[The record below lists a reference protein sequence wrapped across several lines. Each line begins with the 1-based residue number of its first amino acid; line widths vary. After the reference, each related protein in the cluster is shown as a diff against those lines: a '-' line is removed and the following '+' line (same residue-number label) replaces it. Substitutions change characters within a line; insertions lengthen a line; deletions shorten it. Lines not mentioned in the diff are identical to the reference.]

1 MSAREQAWLVLC
13 LIDGLGSGVLMR
25 LITHFDGDA
34 SAVLRAD
41 ESTLRAVQGIGAV
54 LASRIRAV
62 DAAEMMQQVA
72 AWRRRGI
79 QLLLSDDQFYPRRLH
94 GLPDAPS
101 VIFVMGSVQT
111 LATFR
116 PLTCAIVGTRTPSAA
131 GMAASARLA
140 ETHARMGET
149 IVSGLALGI
158 DAHGHTAALN
168 ARGTTA
174 AVLGGSLL
182 NIYPPQNQ
190 TLAARILHE
199 SSGVLL
205 SETRPDLTVR
215 ADRLVARN
223 RLIAALSDTIIV
235 VESNEDGGAMHV
247 ARWAHKLDRALYT
260 VDLPASG
267 NQRMI
272 EAGVAVT

>member
-1 MSAREQAWLVLC
+1 MWQACKDKDGTTVVSVCLSSAWTDECTRLPPC
-13 LIDGLGSGVLMR
+13 CGL
-25 LITHFDGDA
+25 TA
-34 SAVLRAD
+34 S
-41 ESTLRAVQGIGAV
+41 
-54 LASRIRAV
+54 
-62 DAAEMMQQVA
+62 
-72 AWRRRGI
+72 
-79 QLLLSDDQFYPRRLH
+79 QLLLARILILRTGLEYFYNVETKETTWDKPAELMSADEMDSK
-94 GLPDAPS
+94 GAWYWLPDPNEC
-101 VIFVMGSVQT
+101 FVPVRVASST
-111 LATFR
+111 AT
-116 PLTCAIVGTRTPSAA
+116 TVT
-131 GMAASARLA
+131 
-140 ETHARMGET
+140 
-149 IVSGLALGI
+149 GI